1 MDENF
6 RDGGESKSDHPCF
19 K

>member
-6 RDGGESKSDHPCF
+6 R
-19 K
+19 